1 MGTLDSKLEPEDL
14 DTLLEA
20 MEGWESNNNHEFH
33 VMNAV
38 KSIPVPPEGDEAYE
52 PVRMI
57 KEHYRKREKEIKDNR
72 SIRQEKAV
80 FLKAK
85 LMLIKQDGG
94 IAQLYAEA
102 TKPVAQTGVSSDKA
116 DLHAAESFIDDLK
129 VWKFYDK
136 FRTDRGMEPRVF
148 KKD

>member
-1 MGTLDSKLEPEDL
+1 MGTLDSKLETEDL

-38 KSIPVPPEGDEAYE
+38 KSIPVPPEDEESYE
-52 PVRMI
+52 PIRMI

-102 TKPVAQTGVSSDKA
+102 GKPVAEAAPTTDKA
-116 DLHAAESFIDDLK
+116 DLYAAESFIEDMK
-129 VWKFYDK
+129 VWKYYDK
-136 FRTDRGMEPRVF
+136 FRTDRGLEPRVF
-148 KKD
+148 KKG